1 MARTPRGPQ
10 PAATTAVV
18 PSNGRRPVRKPQI
31 KWTDEEEVY
40 ARRLMDDFRNG
51 RTSSLRD
58 GKTLGGYLAGM
69 LGRTAKSIAKHFG
82 ALGRRGFRKLLT
94 PTPAEAQEVAD
105 LRTAFLDARAARA
118 RTVATNRARP
128 AGPRRTGPTQAQ
140 KDDAWRAAKAF
151 NVANA
156 ELWKRAEGDAA
167 ALRLLR
173 DGRRARRRGPPAIE
187 RQPTPEES
195 QRLVD
200 LAYVGTSAHAQKQLA
215 DGRRADA
222 EAKKRALADLQARV
236 ARPAEGEEETRAD
249 RAKRR
254 DATAALP
261 QAQADL
267 EAARALTPAAQQR
280 ERKARVRDAA
290 AAALAATSAVAEER
304 QRVYD
309 AAKAAYDDLPDGTP
323 GRTRRN
329 ARREM
334 DAAER
339 RLDEARLAETEA
351 RANVSRAPGSP
362 RRPRADLEA
371 ALAEAE
377 RALNALGD
385 DAEPAV
391 RATAESHVH
400 TARAATV
407 PWGPQHTKALNDAA
421 AAAVRARAALPADAD
436 ADTRAAAE
444 ALVAETADATP
455 AGAMRRQRARRNDAA
470 AAAADYHDAL
480 PEDADPAV
488 RAAAEAHLDDT
499 QYATPAACKRRWRA
513 RKCDA
518 AAAAIA
524 AYTAVAVDDAT
535 TPALKKRAFERL
547 LEALE
552 GTSVGEMFQARRG
565 QMLSDAAARQVSPDD
580 VDREFYDLYPEVKE
594 ITESLFEDEAI
605 PGVYTGIAT
614 LKGYLREIKRVARRE
629 AWRTRLHLA
638 SEVGLES
645 KDRTVVPL
653 EGRVLCVTRFRSVA
667 RRIERALHLH
677 TARHYLEKVLHH
689 GIGCGTCT
697 PDVDHYVVYA
707 ATPVWRNV
715 VVAPSPVRVP
725 TVEDPDE
732 RPTRLPGLST
742 RVPPARSTV
751 QTEDDF
757 DAFLVRHLA
766 TGVWRPYSIQTFGCC
781 LLTSYAY
788 SREAF
793 AAGLTCSTEVW
804 FDSEELAREAAEK
817 KRREKTGTRPYVPAA
832 RPATAASP
840 APEVPFPWPN
850 ERAVPPQPRLA
861 PPTAAPS
868 KKRKKPAAAAPPKKR
883 PTRKKPAAKKA
894 RKRPRGSTAAPPL
907 RRSERLKRPR
917 SSKDG

>member
-1 MARTPRGPQ
+1 M
-10 PAATTAVV
+10 
-18 PSNGRRPVRKPQI
+18 
-31 KWTDEEEVY
+31 
-40 ARRLMDDFRNG
+40 
-51 RTSSLRD
+51 
-58 GKTLGGYLAGM
+58 
-69 LGRTAKSIAKHFG
+69 
-82 ALGRRGFRKLLT
+82 
-94 PTPAEAQEVAD
+94 
-105 LRTAFLDARAARA
+105 RA
-118 RTVATNRARP
+118 R
-128 AGPRRTGPTQAQ
+128 
-140 KDDAWRAAKAF
+140 D
-151 NVANA
+151 
-156 ELWKRAEGDAA
+156 
-167 ALRLLR
+167 
-173 DGRRARRRGPPAIE
+173 
-187 RQPTPEES
+187 
-195 QRLVD
+195 
-200 LAYVGTSAHAQKQLA
+200 
-215 DGRRADA
+215 
-222 EAKKRALADLQARV
+222 
-236 ARPAEGEEETRAD
+236 
-249 RAKRR
+249 
-254 DATAALP
+254 
-261 QAQADL
+261 
-267 EAARALTPAAQQR
+267 
-280 ERKARVRDAA
+280 
-290 AAALAATSAVAEER
+290 
-304 QRVYD
+304 
-309 AAKAAYDDLPDGTP
+309 
-323 GRTRRN
+323 
-329 ARREM
+329 
-334 DAAER
+334 
-339 RLDEARLAETEA
+339 
-351 RANVSRAPGSP
+351 
-362 RRPRADLEA
+362 
-371 ALAEAE
+371 
-377 RALNALGD
+377 
-385 DAEPAV
+385 
-391 RATAESHVH
+391 
-400 TARAATV
+400 
-407 PWGPQHTKALNDAA
+407 
-421 AAAVRARAALPADAD
+421 ALPADAD